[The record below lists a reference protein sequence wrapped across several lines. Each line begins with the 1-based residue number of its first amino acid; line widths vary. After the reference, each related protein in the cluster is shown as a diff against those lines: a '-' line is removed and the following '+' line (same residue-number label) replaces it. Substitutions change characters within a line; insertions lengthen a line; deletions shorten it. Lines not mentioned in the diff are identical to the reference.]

1 MHRIDGGIAKIKI
14 VTFTY
19 VYVIQTMDEMFKVL
33 LDSPGLVTLQE
44 LLPLPV
50 VRIDVDPPVAKPF
63 ASDMVTMNSAATGRP
78 RGKEKV
84 PCWPL

>member
-1 MHRIDGGIAKIKI
+1 
-14 VTFTY
+14 
-19 VYVIQTMDEMFKVL
+19 MDEIFEIL

-50 VRIDVDPPVAKPF
+50 VRIGVDPPVAKPF
-63 ASDMVTMNSAATGRP
+63 ASDMVTMNGVARGRG